1 MIYLDNAAT
10 SLKKP
15 VSLYPSML
23 WNTVFNSANSGRG
36 GHFYS
41 IRASELIYKTTE
53 SLCTLFNIKSPEQIA
68 YTHNATL
75 ALNMGILGILDKD
88 SHAIITQMEHN
99 SVLRPVH
106 KTCRYTVIKADS
118 MGRINPQDI
127 EKAICDDTKM
137 IICTHASNVSG
148 TIMPIDEIAKIAHR
162 HNLYFMLDAAQSAG
176 SIPIDVEK
184 TGIDIMAFSGHK
196 GLMMPMGTGGIYVK
210 EGINLNPLITGGT
223 GSLSESPT
231 QPDFMPDMLQSGTLN
246 APAIISAKKSVDF
259 ILSETVEAIHKK
271 ESYLASR
278 VINDLKNIDN
288 ITVHSPEIYRNGT
301 VAFNIKD
308 KDSVTVADILN
319 RDFGICT
326 RGGWHCAYPAHIA
339 LGTEKTGA
347 VRASFGYFNT
357 EKHAK
362 MLIDAIY
369 KIISKNYV

>member
-15 VSLYPSML
+15 FSLYPSML

-75 ALNMGILGILDKD
+75 ALNMGILGVLDKD

-106 KTCRYTVIKADS
+106 KTCRYTVVKADS
-118 MGRINPQDI
+118 MGRINPKDI

-210 EGINLNPLITGGT
+210 EGINLNPLVTGGT

-288 ITVHSPEIYRNGT
+288 VTVHSPEIYRNGT

-308 KDSVTVADILN
+308 KDSVTVSDILN

-326 RGGWHCAYPAHIA
+326 RGGWHCAYPAHTA